1 MLKTQKL
8 NSEVSPHRAVSAVRL
23 MRIELGGAFA
33 DLLNEKGKGSGENEM
48 GYVQRT
54 LGFRTRE
61 LNHHDLRL
69 VTDIVGGTIRWRR
82 YLDHLISSLC
92 HDKDIS
98 SMELLLLQLLD
109 SSCSRKRACIRE

>member
-1 MLKTQKL
+1 
-8 NSEVSPHRAVSAVRL
+8 

-61 LNHHDLRL
+61 LSHHDLRL
-69 VTDIVGGTIRWRR
+69 VSVVC
-82 YLDHLISSLC
+82 YHF
-92 HDKDIS
+92 
-98 SMELLLLQLLD
+98 EPFF
-109 SSCSRKRACIRE
+109 CSAS

>member
-1 MLKTQKL
+1 MCFERKWSFLFVGL
-8 NSEVSPHRAVSAVRL
+8 VFVDVVVSAVRL

-61 LNHHDLRL
+61 LSHHDLRL
-69 VTDIVGGTIRWRR
+69 VSNLVSC
-82 YLDHLISSLC
+82 YLEPFESFLC
-92 HDKDIS
+92 FASQLK
-98 SMELLLLQLLD
+98 LQNVL
-109 SSCSRKRACIRE
+109 SYV

>member
-1 MLKTQKL
+1 MIYLFPLPKKL
-8 NSEVSPHRAVSAVRL
+8 FLVLLFKEFCNIVVSLLNVVVSAVRL

-61 LNHHDLRL
+61 LNHQDLRL
-69 VTDIVGGTIRWRR
+69 VIPFN
-82 YLDHLISSLC
+82 LFLALHNQNLIFMSNNFKILC
-92 HDKDIS
+92 FGQWNS
-98 SMELLLLQLLD
+98 
-109 SSCSRKRACIRE
+109 

>member
-1 MLKTQKL
+1 
-8 NSEVSPHRAVSAVRL
+8 
-23 MRIELGGAFA
+23 MRIEFGGAFA

-69 VTDIVGGTIRWRR
+69 VSDLNSYHFESLSLLCFTT
-82 YLDHLISSLC
+82 YSAKCSFFLIFKCSL
-92 HDKDIS
+92 
-98 SMELLLLQLLD
+98 
-109 SSCSRKRACIRE
+109 